1 MDNKSFNAIPSIKHC
16 TVDGAID
23 RIEVLRL
30 QEDGVYAIKNVTTS
44 FKDIF
49 IWREK
54 MCDWT
59 YQVVDYYKFDREIV
73 AVALSILDRF
83 SMKRNFSKKDFQLA
97 SMTSLHL
104 AVKLYEHRELRMLTL
119 TELSRGLFSLEDMV
133 NMEKNM
139 LKELDWMVHP
149 PTSVCFIRQMFIFLP
164 SSVSERVKKVIFELS
179 RFLTELS
186 VCENSFMEFQPS
198 TIAFASILNA
208 IQLVGKECFSIKSR
222 EDFLYHI
229 EFAIKKSCVDSDVVK
244 SMAMLEE
251 VFSKSPGYAVHEAS
265 LKSVEN
271 EQHRSEVRQDT
282 HFSSNS
288 PVSVVRK
295 FSDGICR

>member
-1 MDNKSFNAIPSIKHC
+1 MTINSSCPSRAVDN
-16 TVDGAID
+16 AID
-23 RIEVLRL
+23 RIQVLRL
-30 QEDGVYAIKNVTTS
+30 QEEGTYAIKNKTS
-44 FKDIF
+44 NFKDIL

-59 YQVVDYYKFDREIV
+59 YQVVDYYEFDRETV

-83 SMKRNFSKKDFQLA
+83 SMKMNFSKKDFQLA

-133 NMEKNM
+133 NMEK
-139 LKELDWMVHP
+139 KIFFELNWMVHP
-149 PTSVCFIRQMFIFLP
+149 PTSICFIRQIFEFVP

-186 VCENSFMEFQPS
+186 VCENTFMNFQPS
-198 TIAFASILNA
+198 TVAFASILNA
-208 IQLVGKECFSIKSR
+208 IHWVGSDCFSIDSR
-222 EDFLYHI
+222 ETFLDCI
-229 EFAIKKSCVDSDVVK
+229 EYAVNKSCVDPDVMK
-244 SMAMLEE
+244 AMTLLED

-265 LKSVEN
+265 LKSVGN
-271 EQHRSEVRQDT
+271 QHNKHTVKKDT
-282 HFSSNS
+282 HFSRNS
-288 PVSVVRK
+288 PVSVLRK
-295 FSDGICR
+295 FPNVIR